1 MAIYGGFTHEK
12 WWFSMAMLVY
22 QRVTMYGSY
31 PWTIHIPAGRPH
43 VSKSSLAHQITWS
56 LLEKFNWLVPSA
68 NDKQFA
74 IENTPFIIDLP
85 IQNVDFQ

>member
-1 MAIYGGFTHEK
+1 MVVSHGYVSLPKGNHVWIL
-12 WWFSMAMLVY
+12 S
-22 QRVTMYGSY
+22 
-31 PWTIHIPAGRPH
+31 TIHIPAGRPH

-56 LLEKFNWLVPSA
+56 LPEKFNWLVPSA

-74 IENTPFIIDLP
+74 IENTPCIVDLP